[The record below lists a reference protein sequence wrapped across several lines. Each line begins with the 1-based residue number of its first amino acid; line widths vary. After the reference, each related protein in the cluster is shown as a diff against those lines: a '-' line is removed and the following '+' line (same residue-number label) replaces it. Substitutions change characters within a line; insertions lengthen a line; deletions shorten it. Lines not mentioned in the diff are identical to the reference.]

1 MLFKTRTG
9 AVYGI
14 EARPVEV
21 EVNISPGGNGDFKIV
36 GLPDSAIR
44 ESRPRIRAAVRN
56 SGFEFPVQYITIN
69 LAPAN
74 LRKEG
79 SAFDLSMA
87 VGILGGTRLIH
98 NDVSNC
104 LFIGEL
110 SLDGRL
116 RPVRGALSMA
126 MLARDS
132 AIERL
137 ILPEANAKEAAV
149 VEGVSVYPVRTLAEV
164 VDLVNG
170 NGPTKPFRVS
180 VTDHCDPSHSIEV
193 AGAGGH
199 NILMMGPP
207 GSGKTML
214 ARRIPSVIP
223 PMTFEESLETTRIHS
238 NASLLPNG
246 NGLVEERPF
255 RAPHH
260 SVSAAGLIG
269 GGSIPR
275 PGEVS
280 LAHSGVLF
288 LDELPEFPRHVLEV
302 LRQPLEDQSITI
314 ARTQMTLSFPSS
326 FVLVAAMNPCPC
338 GYAGDPQRECLCTPA
353 QIQRYMS
360 RISGPLLDRIDIQ
373 VAVPRVQYRE
383 LREETPVESSAS
395 IRERIVRVRE
405 RQRSRLGNDGVLV
418 NARMSPRQVERHC
431 RLEPECS
438 RLLERAVNRLGLS
451 ARGWNRVLKVSRTI
465 ADLEG
470 IETIQTRHV
479 AEAIQYR
486 SLDRDQR

>member
-1 MLFKTRTG
+1 M
-9 AVYGI
+9 I
-14 EARPVEV
+14 
-21 EVNISPGGNGDFKIV
+21 D
-36 GLPDSAIR
+36 
-44 ESRPRIRAAVRN
+44 
-56 SGFEFPVQYITIN
+56 
-69 LAPAN
+69 
-74 LRKEG
+74 
-79 SAFDLSMA
+79 
-87 VGILGGTRLIH
+87 
-98 NDVSNC
+98 
-104 LFIGEL
+104 
-110 SLDGRL
+110 
-116 RPVRGALSMA
+116 
-126 MLARDS
+126 
-132 AIERL
+132 
-137 ILPEANAKEAAV
+137 
-149 VEGVSVYPVRTLAEV
+149 
-164 VDLVNG
+164 
-170 NGPTKPFRVS
+170 
-180 VTDHCDPSHSIEV
+180 
-193 AGAGGH
+193 
-199 NILMMGPP
+199 PP

-238 NASLLPNG
+238 SAGLLPNG

-275 PGEVS
+275 PGEAS
-280 LAHSGVLF
+280 LAHNGLLF

-302 LRQPLEDQSITI
+302 LRQPLEDQSVTI

-338 GYAGDPQRECLCTPA
+338 GYAGDPQRECLCSPA
-353 QIQRYMS
+353 QIQRYLS

-383 LREETPVESSAS
+383 LTDETEVESSAS
-395 IRERIVRVRE
+395 IRERIVRARE
-405 RQRSRLGNDGVLV
+405 SQRARLGDDGALV

-431 RLEPECS
+431 RLDHECS

-470 IETIQTRHV
+470 VETIETKHV

-486 SLDRDQR
+486 SLDREPQ